1 MSKAISLCPQT
12 VRPLRRIDERLMSY
26 NIEMTEVT
34 GGTFWKAYS
43 PEQIA
48 GKEKFPPVKN
58 FSQVAGLMQF
68 YDPIDLYNP
77 KLRALSKELGPV
89 WVRVSG
95 TWATKTY
102 YDFDG
107 HTNGI
112 VPKGYQSILTKEQ
125 WVGLLDFVKE
135 VGAKLLVSVANCEGL
150 HAAHEP
156 WNPSQA
162 KVLFDFSR
170 DYGVPINA
178 AEFMNEPNM
187 LATSGAPAGYTPAD
201 YVRDQDIFNQWVRE
215 CYPDV
220 LIVGPC
226 STGDEESE
234 ESKQGGGL
242 GAIMECCTTRE
253 LMHGAQVPLD
263 IYSYHCYNGISE
275 RLASVMPERYWG
287 AERALSE
294 EYLSVAANCAQA
306 AAKQR
311 DIYCPNGPMWVT
323 EAGDAGGG
331 GCTWASTYLDV
342 FRTLTE
348 LGSFALVSD
357 GVIFHNTLAS
367 SDYGFLAHSVFA
379 PRPNY
384 FAVLL
389 WNRLMGNMVYD
400 AGIPSQQGLHVY
412 AHSRKD
418 GQNGV
423 AYLLVNNSTTKSVQV
438 ELPSCAKRYT
448 LSADM
453 LRATTMK
460 LNGQP
465 LVLGPNN
472 ELPDLSPVEQPAG
485 TLELT
490 PATCT
495 FLVL

>member
-1 MSKAISLCPQT
+1 MSKTISLCPQT
-12 VRPLRRIDERLMSY
+12 LQVLRRVDERLMSY
-26 NIEMTEVT
+26 NIEITEVT

-48 GKEKFPPVKN
+48 GKEPFPPVKD
-58 FSQVAGLMQF
+58 FSQVAGLMQV

-77 KLRALSKELGPV
+77 KLRALSKAFGPV
-89 WVRVSG
+89 WIRVSG
-95 TWATKTY
+95 SWATKTY

-107 HTNGI
+107 HTNGV
-112 VPKGYQSILTKEQ
+112 VPEGYQSILTKDQ
-125 WVGLLDFVKE
+125 WIGLLDFVKSMD
-135 VGAKLLVSVANCEGL
+135 AKLLVSIANCEGL

-201 YVRDQDIFNQWVRE
+201 YVRDQDIFNQWVKE
-215 CYPDV
+215 SYPDV

-234 ESKQGGGL
+234 ESKQGGG
-242 GAIMECCTTRE
+242 
-253 LMHGAQVPLD
+253 
-263 IYSYHCYNGISE
+263 
-275 RLASVMPERYWG
+275 
-287 AERALSE
+287 
-294 EYLSVAANCAQA
+294 
-306 AAKQR
+306 
-311 DIYCPNGPMWVT
+311 
-323 EAGDAGGG
+323 

-342 FRTLTE
+342 FRTLIE

-367 SDYGFLAHSVFA
+367 SDYGFLAHSVFD

-389 WNRLMGNMVYD
+389 WNRLMGNVVYD
-400 AGIPSQQGLHVY
+400 VGIPPQEGLHVY

-418 GQNGV
+418 GKDGV
-423 AYLLVNNSTTKSVQV
+423 VYLLVNNSTTESTSV
-438 ELPSCAKRYT
+438 EIPGRAERYT
-448 LSADM
+448 LSADT

-460 LNGQP
+460 LNDRP
-465 LVLGPNN
+465 LVLGPDC
-472 ELPDLSPVEQPAG
+472 ELPDLSAVEQPAG
-485 TLELT
+485 MLKLA